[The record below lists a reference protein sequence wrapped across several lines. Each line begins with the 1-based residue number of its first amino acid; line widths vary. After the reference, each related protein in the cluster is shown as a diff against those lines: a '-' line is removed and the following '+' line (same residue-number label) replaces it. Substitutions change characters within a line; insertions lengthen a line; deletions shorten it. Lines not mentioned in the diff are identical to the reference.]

1 MRLDGHIT
9 IREKSVLSAPRGFF
23 LLTKT
28 GMSVVGISDQ
38 FNINTYFSFR
48 AKCCFKGG
56 VGGHFPS
63 NLSWP
68 GISVS
73 YVKCHC
79 LSAVLN
85 SRVG

>member
-56 VGGHFPS
+56 VGGHFPRGYLYLML
-63 NLSWP
+63 NV
-68 GISVS
+68 IA
-73 YVKCHC
+73 C
-79 LSAVLN
+79 LPF
-85 SRVG
+85 